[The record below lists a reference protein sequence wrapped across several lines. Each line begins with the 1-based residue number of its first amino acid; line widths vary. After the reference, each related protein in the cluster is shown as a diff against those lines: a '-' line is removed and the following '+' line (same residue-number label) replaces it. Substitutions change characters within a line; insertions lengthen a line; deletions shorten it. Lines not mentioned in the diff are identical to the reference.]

1 MAQTHHYLFDTAT
14 GFNDS
19 TGSNNLT
26 AGSGYIETIGAK
38 INQCVAWFGDG
49 SSNCATGGTGVNAS
63 FSIAFWIK
71 APYET
76 SSNYIEA
83 IDLVLNPFGPYV
95 KIKFLTS
102 PSGQSTTTSVDF
114 LGSTIF
120 YFTDNGANQALD
132 NWRHFAF
139 SYDDNSGKW
148 EAWADGNYYGQVTN
162 FILVNGFSISKGFNS
177 EYTYIDD
184 LRIYDSVID
193 AAEVAFI
200 YNSGTGTQANSSGS
214 GNGLSSGSFPT
225 IYVNPIA
232 GTASGSAGPGAA
244 LGSFPSVLMS
254 APSGNANING
264 IAFGLLS
271 TVNVISFQGI
281 AYPEF
286 IAYGSLAT
294 ISVSAIQ
301 AVPVIGTTIQLD
313 YVACDGEVTWTQN
326 LPITGFSSAIQGQD
340 AISSRITPT
349 IGASGAN
356 IVFFEQRTLAA
367 SGNQTY
373 DLKSLTDFLGGA
385 LSLDRAYA
393 IILLPSSG
401 SVSLSPGASNPF
413 QWFFASSTANISLSS
428 QNVFMFAQRESATI
442 TSGSKTLKVTNTSG
456 AASATYKIAILGGR

>member
-1 MAQTHHYLFDTAT
+1 MGNHFLFDTST
-14 GFNDS
+14 GFSDLS
-19 TGSNNLT
+19 IYPPVSYYPIL
-26 AGSGYIETIGAK
+26 ASIVGSGK
-38 INQCVAWFGDG
+38 INE
-49 SSNCATGGTGVNAS
+49 CASWTYNSGAYAATNGPSPPSAYGVGIPW
-63 FSIAFWIK
+63 SIAFWIK
-71 APYET
+71 SSGT
-76 SSNYIEA
+76 SAGAFAQVLEYANVSIDVTNSSGTESLSVNYSPSQFAVIPVFGGFSSWRHICIIYDGYNNITFYLDGSLYSNLNYI
-83 IDLVLNPFGPYV
+83 PYIYGTTNNLGKSV
-95 KIKFLTS
+95 
-102 PSGQSTTTSVDF
+102 SG
-114 LGSTIF
+114 
-120 YFTDNGANQALD
+120 
-132 NWRHFAF
+132 
-139 SYDDNSGKW
+139 
-148 EAWADGNYYGQVTN
+148 VT
-162 FILVNGFSISKGFNS
+162 L
-177 EYTYIDD
+177 YLDD
-184 LRIYDSVID
+184 LRFYDYEID
-193 AAEVAFI
+193 STEVSFI
-200 YNSGTGTQANSSGS
+200 YNSGSGTQSNSGS
-214 GNGLSSGSFPT
+214 GGGNASGNLDT
-225 IYVNPIA
+225 IVVNSIL
-232 GTASGSAGPGAA
+232 GSASGSAGPGAA

-254 APSGNANING
+254 APTGNPNIGG

-286 IAYGSLAT
+286 IAYGSLPT
-294 ISVSAIQ
+294 ITVSAIQ

-393 IILLPSSG
+393 IILLPTSG

>member
-19 TGSNNLT
+19 TGSLNYT
-26 AGSGYIETIGAK
+26 ASNGSIDLSGK
-38 INQCVAWFGDG
+38 INECLTWNTSAAGW
-49 SSNCATGGTGVNAS
+49 ALTGGPKFCEAFATTSVC
-63 FSIAFWIK
+63 FWIK
-71 APYET
+71 FNGYGQIDLFDNGYVVAKITITGT
-76 SSNYIEA
+76 SDYLEIYFGSGFSPEIFLVLPSIVGGTWNHFVIISDGTTYWDFYVNNSYIGSYSSFSFVNSGVSNY
-83 IDLVLNPFGPYV
+83 
-95 KIKFLTS
+95 
-102 PSGQSTTTSVDF
+102 
-114 LGSTIF
+114 LGSGSLSSF
-120 YFTDNGANQALD
+120 DVY
-132 NWRHFAF
+132 
-139 SYDDNSGKW
+139 
-148 EAWADGNYYGQVTN
+148 V
-162 FILVNGFSISKGFNS
+162 
-177 EYTYIDD
+177 DD
-184 LRIYDSVID
+184 LRFYDSAID
-193 AAEVAFI
+193 ATEVAFI
-200 YNSGTGTQANSSGS
+200 YNSGLGTQSNSSGGGS
-214 GNGLSSGSFPT
+214 ALGSGSFPI
-225 IYVNPIA
+225 IYVNPID

-244 LGSFPSVLMS
+244 LGSFPSVLTS
-254 APSGNANING
+254 APTGNANIDG

-294 ISVSAIQ
+294 ITVSAIQ
-301 AVPVIGTTIQLD
+301 AVPAIGTTIQLD

-393 IILLPSSG
+393 IILLPTSG